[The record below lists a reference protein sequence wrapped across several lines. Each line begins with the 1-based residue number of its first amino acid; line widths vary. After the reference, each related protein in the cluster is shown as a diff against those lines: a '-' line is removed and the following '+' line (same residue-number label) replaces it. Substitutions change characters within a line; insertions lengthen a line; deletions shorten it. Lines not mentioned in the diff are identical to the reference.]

1 MNMESELYN
10 KACTAQEPSERRR
23 SSCITGERPR
33 RPGGVTLLSVI
44 NFIGGVLYLIVA
56 VAISGGAADAGAMA
70 AVCALLGLSS
80 IALAVGLWAL
90 CNWARVTAVVLY
102 GLSVLFGLFSLLAG
116 SPAGLVQIIV
126 AGFILSYL
134 CGSQTISAFK
144 ATVESRS
151 RTTALEPSGRA

>member
-1 MNMESELYN
+1 M
-10 KACTAQEPSERRR
+10 
-23 SSCITGERPR
+23 
-33 RPGGVTLLSVI
+33 
-44 NFIGGVLYLIVA
+44 IVA

-134 CGSQTISAFK
+134 CGSQTIRAFQVN
-144 ATVESRS
+144 VESPS
-151 RTTALEPSGRA
+151 RTSILEPKVAGPS